1 MDESAP
7 TSPASDFPENGGV
20 FFVILDSLYLVTLPR
35 SIWKYYIA
43 VYLLNLVFIISVS
56 LNGCGLNGTDNSDMV
71 IFFKHVTFLC

>member
-1 MDESAP
+1 MNESAP
-7 TSPASDFPENGGV
+7 TSPASDIPENGGV

-71 IFFKHVTFLC
+71 IFLST